1 MVFSE
6 VARSYVKKGAE
17 VLFIP
22 SKITN
27 RGIKP
32 WHMYIQVRALE
43 NRVPIAAAN
52 VCDHTM
58 SHNGKSISVD
68 FKYES
73 RSDIAVPKL
82 TIGSTHQQTLVVD
95 LDLKLAKKIRKRRF
109 KACMIFYRACYFFII
124 VDGDIRHETFT

>member
-1 MVFSE
+1 
-6 VARSYVKKGAE
+6 
-17 VLFIP
+17 
-22 SKITN
+22 
-27 RGIKP
+27 
-32 WHMYIQVRALE
+32 MYIQVRALE

-82 TIGSTHQQTLVVD
+82 TIGSTHQQTLAVN
-95 LDLKLAKKIRKRRF
+95 LDLNPAKKIRKRRF
-109 KACMIFYRACYFFII
+109 MDFKSDMYDFL
-124 VDGDIRHETFT
+124 